1 MAVLLN
7 HIIIWRSDKQRSA
20 AFLTDMLGLPPAIPF
35 HHFLVV
41 ELANQVSIDF
51 MEKNGPVSRQHYA
64 LLLGEEEFD
73 ALLARIRQRR
83 IDHWADPARTMV
95 GAINN
100 HDGGRGV
107 YWEDPDG
114 HLLEAITRP
123 YGRGE
128 YGTSSTAAAN
138 VPTG

>member
-1 MAVLLN
+1 
-7 HIIIWRSDKQRSA
+7 
-20 AFLTDMLGLPPAIPF
+20 LP
-35 HHFLVV
+35 
-41 ELANQVSIDF
+41 
-51 MEKNGPVSRQHYA
+51 HYA

-114 HLLEAITRP
+114 HLLEAIARP

-128 YGTSSTAAAN
+128 YGTSATAAAN